1 MRIPHPC
8 QPTPPSRMKI
18 LMIDVG
24 GSNVKVML
32 SGSREMRKFRS
43 GPKLTARG
51 MVRGVKAL
59 TKDWKYDAI
68 TLGFPGLVEDGK
80 LAREP
85 LNLNGGWMR
94 FDFEKA
100 FGKPVR
106 IINDAALQALA
117 NYRGGR
123 MLFVGLGTSVGAS
136 LVVDGVVVPL
146 ELGLIPLGRKGTFMT
161 RLAKVARKRGGQ
173 KRWQKAVEEAVALL
187 GDVFWPRDFVIGGGN
202 AKHVD
207 PLPKGCRATTNKEA
221 IRGAMRLWK
230 GADML
235 ATPQGTTWRVALSG
249 GRPLREHAPKQR
261 PLPSGKRTPQQ

>member
-1 MRIPHPC
+1 
-8 QPTPPSRMKI
+8 MKI

-24 GSNVKVML
+24 GTNVKIML
-32 SGSREMRKFRS
+32 SGGRTMRKFRS

-59 TKDWKYDAI
+59 AHDWQYDAI

-117 NYRGGR
+117 NYKGGR
-123 MLFVGLGTSVGAS
+123 MLFVGLGTSVGCA
-136 LVVDGVVVPL
+136 LVADGAVIPL
-146 ELGLIPLGRKGTFMT
+146 ELGLIPLGRRGSFMS
-161 RLAKVARKRGGQ
+161 RLSKEARRRDGQ
-173 KRWQKAVEEAVALL
+173 KRWQKAVEKAVELL
-187 GDVFWPRDFVIGGGN
+187 ADAFWPRDFVIGGGN
-202 AKHVD
+202 AKHLD
-207 PLPKGCRATTNKEA
+207 PLPKGCRRTSNKEA
-221 IRGAMRLWK
+221 VRGATRLWK

-235 ATPQGTTWRVALSG
+235 ATAHGTTWRVEKAG
-249 GRPLREHAPKQR
+249 KKPLRKRPPKPR
-261 PLPSGKRTPQQ
+261 PLPSGKPKGRQ